1 MGRFDLLEVTAMGRF
16 DLIEVTTWAGLSVFV
31 HLIHFSGVIQL
42 LLECITDCSL
52 NFKFICFVLYNAT
65 FFISRKFI
73 QCYVFISRKFI

>member
-42 LLECITDCSL
+42 LLE
-52 NFKFICFVLYNAT
+52 
-65 FFISRKFI
+65 
-73 QCYVFISRKFI
+73 